1 MPQDMTNTKAK
12 KEMLIIFL
20 YLIAIL
26 SRYTAA
32 ETQKNLCEYTV
43 CPDYNEYYDNYED
56 YPDCKTVDPGFEK
69 FEGNFK
75 N

>member
-1 MPQDMTNTKAK
+1 MF
-12 KEMLIIFL
+12 IIFF
-20 YLIAIL
+20 YAITFL
-26 SRYTAA
+26 SKNCEAD
-32 ETQKNLCEYTV
+32 TQRQLCEYTV